1 VFLADILTAAT
12 VVISVVLSVYSFY
25 SIGLALVS
33 LLKGRRNPDAAP
45 RARFA
50 VLIAAR
56 NEEAVIGHLVESLTR
71 QHYPRDLFDI
81 IVIPNNCTDRTRHV
95 AEQAGARILMCP
107 FPVRSKGD
115 VLNFALPELSR
126 LERGYDGIC
135 VIDADNLVHP
145 DFLAAMNRAYCS
157 GAKAAQGYRDI
168 KNPSDTGIS
177 GSYAIHFW
185 LINRFFN
192 RARAKIGLSTPIGG
206 SGFMISTEQVRA
218 MDNLRFVT
226 MTEDL
231 ELTIQCALAD
241 SKVAWVPDAIVY
253 DEQPLTFGQSWK
265 QRSRW
270 SGGMYQLSELYTG
283 PLLRKALRDRRIS
296 LLDLV
301 FLYLTA
307 HMQVLCVVSLVF
319 RGLLDLLELLNHHLT
334 PAAFWTGFFSSL
346 ASTWL
351 VVTAVAF
358 LTVLLEKKLGR
369 NVWRGILSYW
379 FFIMSWIPINFICL
393 FKRPATWEQ
402 IKHDRSMRLQ
412 DIS

>member
-1 VFLADILTAAT
+1 
-12 VVISVVLSVYSFY
+12 
-25 SIGLALVS
+25 
-33 LLKGRRNPDAAP
+33 
-45 RARFA
+45 
-50 VLIAAR
+50 
-56 NEEAVIGHLVESLTR
+56 
-71 QHYPRDLFDI
+71 
-81 IVIPNNCTDRTRHV
+81 
-95 AEQAGARILMCP
+95 
-107 FPVRSKGD
+107 
-115 VLNFALPELSR
+115 
-126 LERGYDGIC
+126 
-135 VIDADNLVHP
+135 
-145 DFLAAMNRAYCS
+145 
-157 GAKAAQGYRDI
+157 
-168 KNPSDTGIS
+168 
-177 GSYAIHFW
+177 
-185 LINRFFN
+185 
-192 RARAKIGLSTPIGG
+192 
-206 SGFMISTEQVRA
+206 MISTEQVRA